1 MLKRLAIGKRLGL
14 GFGVVVLVFI
24 AAITVVL
31 FGFRSIS
38 KGMGQ
43 VRSQTAQLT
52 LAKDAHAGALAS
64 MTYIGAATISKD
76 PATRQAYLEQVGTQL
91 AAYMESLNTLKG
103 LSTTPES
110 KQLLASVESVVGSAR
125 MDNSRVLDFVKA
137 GKMEEAGLVYSEMSI
152 PKLELWNEAFG
163 ELGKRRS
170 AGMEESI
177 AGIEREIRREVVVVL
192 LAGAAAIAAAAV
204 LGVLLT
210 RSITAPVK
218 GFMGILEKVAEG
230 DLTVH
235 ATVDSQDEIGHL
247 AESLN
252 QAIQRLRETLREVT
266 SASQAVASGA
276 TELSASSEQ
285 MSSTTQEIARGGE
298 LLHSATD
305 SVASAVVQFLAS
317 VEQVAGNVQVSAR
330 HAEES
335 VAAADAG
342 TEESRKLAE
351 GMERIRAA
359 TVKINSAVGVIRE
372 IAQQTN
378 LLSLNAAIEAAKAG
392 DQGKGFAVVADE
404 VRKLAERSRQATL
417 EIATLIRDTDGVVAE
432 GVASAAST
440 TRIIG
445 RIHDAIGNVS
455 SRVQEIGAATT
466 EQSGTAGEIAKRME
480 ESAREVGQNAAAT
493 HQLSATV
500 QEISRTASDLAQIS
514 DNMAR
519 AAARFRT

>member
-1 MLKRLAIGKRLGL
+1 
-14 GFGVVVLVFI
+14 
-24 AAITVVL
+24 
-31 FGFRSIS
+31 
-38 KGMGQ
+38 
-43 VRSQTAQLT
+43 
-52 LAKDAHAGALAS
+52 
-64 MTYIGAATISKD
+64 
-76 PATRQAYLEQVGTQL
+76 
-91 AAYMESLNTLKG
+91 
-103 LSTTPES
+103 
-110 KQLLASVESVVGSAR
+110 
-125 MDNSRVLDFVKA
+125 
-137 GKMEEAGLVYSEMSI
+137 
-152 PKLELWNEAFG
+152 
-163 ELGKRRS
+163 
-170 AGMEESI
+170 
-177 AGIEREIRREVVVVL
+177 
-192 LAGAAAIAAAAV
+192 
-204 LGVLLT
+204 
-210 RSITAPVK
+210 
-218 GFMGILEKVAEG
+218 
-230 DLTVH
+230 
-235 ATVDSQDEIGHL
+235 
-247 AESLN
+247 
-252 QAIQRLRETLREVT
+252 LRETLREVT